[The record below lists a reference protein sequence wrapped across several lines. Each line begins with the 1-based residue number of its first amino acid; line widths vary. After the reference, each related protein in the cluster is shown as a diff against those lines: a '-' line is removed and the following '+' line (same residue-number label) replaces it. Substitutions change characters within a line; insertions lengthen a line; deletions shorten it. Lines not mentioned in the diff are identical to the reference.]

1 MRIILKQ
8 QPTKTKQMKKFLLVP
23 VMALAFCGMSL
34 GQNKGTVDAKMLDD
48 IRSSFSLDASSAAI
62 QNAITNSESIREL
75 SLNRS
80 KIGKTDH
87 FFKYRVKVKGITNQ
101 ESSGRCWMFTSMNT
115 IRPEVMN
122 KFNLSS
128 FDFSH
133 NYNYFWD
140 LFEKSNLFLEN
151 IIATA
156 DRDMDDREVVL
167 YFKGPI
173 DDGGVWNSFFN
184 IAKKYGVVPA
194 EVMPETKVS
203 NKTREINSLLKEK
216 LRGEGYKLRNM
227 VADKASVKEVKAA
240 KVDALK
246 SVYRMLALCL
256 GEPPV
261 NFSWRYKDADGNISA
276 SKEYTPK
283 EFLAEINPDFAKT
296 ELTMIMNDP
305 TREYYKVYEIKNYR
319 NVSEGINWTY
329 LNLPNDAIKKFAM
342 ASIKNNEAMYASCDV
357 GKQHNRKAGVMD
369 MNTYDYA
376 SIMGVE
382 FDMDKTA
389 RILTRQSGSSHAMAL
404 IGVDVDENDMPVKWE
419 FENSW
424 GTSSG
429 HNGYLTFTD
438 EWFSEYMFRVV
449 INKNYLDEKAQKAL
463 KSDPIKLPVWDYM
476 F

>member
-1 MRIILKQ
+1 
-8 QPTKTKQMKKFLLVP
+8 MKKFILIP
-23 VMALAFCGMSL
+23 VLALACSVMSMA
-34 GQNKGTVDAKMLDD
+34 QNKGTVDAKLLSE
-48 IRSSFSLDASSAAI
+48 IRSSFKLDASSKAI

-75 SLNRS
+75 SLNHE

-87 FFKYRVKVKGITNQ
+87 FFKYRVDVKGITDQ

-115 IRPEVMN
+115 IRPEVMK
-122 KFNLSS
+122 KFNLKS

-156 DRDMDDREVVL
+156 DRKMDDREVVL
-167 YFKGPI
+167 YFKGPV

-203 NKTREINSLLKEK
+203 NKTHEITSLINEK
-216 LRGEGYKLRNM
+216 LRGEAYKLRNM
-227 VADKASVKEVKAA
+227 IAKKAPAKDIESA
-240 KVDALK
+240 KVTALK
-246 SVYRMLALCL
+246 SVYRMLALSL

-261 NFSWRYKDADGNISA
+261 NFSWRFKDADGKISE
-276 SKEYTPK
+276 SKMYTPK
-283 EFLAEINPDFAKT
+283 AFLAAINPDFAKT
-296 ELTMIMNDP
+296 ELVMIMNDP

-329 LNLPNDAIKKFAM
+329 LNLPNQEIKKFAM

-369 MNTYDYA
+369 LNTYDYA
-376 SIMGVE
+376 SLLGVE
-382 FDMDKTA
+382 FDMDKKA
-389 RILTRQSGSSHAMAL
+389 RVLTRQSGSSHAMAL
-404 IGVDVDENDMPVKWE
+404 IGVDVDKNEKPVKWE

-424 GTSSG
+424 GVTAG
-429 HNGYLTFTD
+429 NNGYLTFTD
-438 EWFSEYMFRVV
+438 EWFSEYLFRVV
-449 INKNYLDEKAQKAL
+449 INKTYLDEKAKKAL
-463 KSDPIKLPVWDYM
+463 KTVPVLLPVWDYM